1 MEAIINQQVA
11 VINNSIEIFRSAPE
25 ILQSN
30 QARTAKAIS
39 VGNNIIDQW
48 HAAWAIESEEERLAA
63 LAVVDERSNKYL
75 VNCNTA
81 LKEEKEARAAITQ
94 MMDAFKKM
102 FTEAENELDRT
113 KPNTITNKVQNN
125 RDTYVSEVAKVQ
137 ERKRREAERVA
148 AKAKEEIEI
157 RSSVEKWLSD
167 KLIGLLTARK
177 EAIQNAFNHIVLETF
192 EEKAERIEQM
202 SVVLPG
208 EELQEKVMSAS
219 PTFSN
224 ARYHDQ
230 AEREAISNAV
240 LASFDFNTWSL
251 DNWTPAMSS
260 IKEDLISK
268 LPAKKAEL
276 LERKRLDE
284 EAAEARRRAEEAL
297 KKEKD
302 EAKRKEIEA
311 QAARAEAQRAE
322 AERKQAEREAE
333 DNARIA
339 REAEEAKQKAEQ
351 EAEIRKQGEQT
362 MVMFEQEAA
371 IAEVAPSPEA
381 RQGYEL
387 TILHPVGFTQVFA
400 LWFENEG
407 KNLPVDK
414 IGNTKLDQMKAWA
427 EKYAHKTGTK
437 IESKFLKYEE
447 SYKAVNRKAK

>member
-1 MEAIINQQVA
+1 MEAVINHQVA

-25 ILQSN
+25 ILQTN
-30 QARTAKAIS
+30 QARTAKAIN
-39 VGNNIIDQW
+39 VGNSIIEQW
-48 HAAWAIESEEERLAA
+48 HAAWAIENEEDRLAA

-75 VNCNTA
+75 VNCTTA

-157 RSSVEKWLSD
+157 KSFADKFVND
-167 KLIGLLTARK
+167 KLIELLKARK
-177 EAIQNAFNHIVLETF
+177 EAIQNAFNHIVLENY
-192 EEKAERIEQM
+192 EEKAERIKQM
-202 SVVLPG
+202 PVDVLG
-208 EELQEKVMSAS
+208 VDLEEKVKSS
-219 PTFSN
+219 LPIFGNS
-224 ARYHDQ
+224 RYHDQ
-230 AEREAISNAV
+230 GESIAIINSV
-240 LASFDFNTWSL
+240 IDSFKYSAWGL
-251 DNWTPAMSS
+251 DNWTPAISS

-276 LERKRLDE
+276 LERKRLEE
-284 EAAEARRRAEEAL
+284 EAAEAKRRAEEAL
-297 KKEKD
+297 AKEKD

-311 QAARAEAQRAE
+311 QAAKAE
-322 AERKQAEREAE
+322 AERVEAARRQAEREAE

-339 REAEEAKQKAEQ
+339 READEAKRKAEQ
-351 EAEIRKQGEQT
+351 EAEIKKQGEQT

-387 TILHPVGFTQVFA
+387 TILHPVGYTQVFA